1 MSLLNLFSLEKKDS
15 NIDLGT
21 TTIYSYL
28 ESVNIL
34 KLLIRLKEL
43 ACELWIRKGYELRV
57 EVFWLLHQNKSPLA
71 RCCTVCVHCSLFV
84 LLQMQRTLTYGDQCC
99 ITQYNFSLCRHNNE
113 KTFLI
118 WINEEDHTRVIS
130 MEKGGN
136 MKRVFERFC
145 RGLKEVRLC
154 LYMCKDLF
162 RMLR

>member
-57 EVFWLLHQNKSPLA
+57 EVFWLLHQNKSPLTGA
-71 RCCTVCVHCSLFV
+71 ALSVSTAPYLSSC
-84 LLQMQRTLTYGDQCC
+84 
-99 ITQYNFSLCRHNNE
+99 
-113 KTFLI
+113 K
-118 WINEEDHTRVIS
+118 
-130 MEKGGN
+130 
-136 MKRVFERFC
+136 C
-145 RGLKEVRLC
+145 RGP
-154 LYMCKDLF
+154 
-162 RMLR
+162 